1 MLPAMTRRPRRSH
14 RLAVLA
20 LTVVLALAGCASV
33 EPGTAATSAATPS
46 ASTTPSA
53 TGPADL
59 ATKVTG
65 PIGLAAVGDAV
76 WAVSSDQD
84 AVVRIDPATGQV
96 SSTVEV
102 GDTPLRLAA
111 DGDLLWVSVFRAG
124 RVVAVDTES
133 GEIAHDVELGDGPE
147 GVAVGHGAVWV
158 VRQDAAELT
167 RLSKTG
173 KVLGHTPLGD
183 QPRLVAIGPDRVW
196 VANFG
201 AGTLTRVRPDGSGAK
216 TSAKICD
223 GAQGLAVDAGTVW
236 VSCTTGDEIVS
247 VDAATLRVR
256 GRLAV
261 EDEPDALRI
270 VNGRLWVVTTAGP
283 TLVEVDPDPDAPAEL
298 DRLALSDAPPLFD
311 RGNVDLTA
319 TGGALWVSSFGQDR
333 IYRVRSG

>member
-20 LTVVLALAGCASV
+20 LTAVLALAGCASD

-59 ATKVTG
+59 ATQVTG

-183 QPRLVAIGPDRVW
+183 QPRLGGQLRRRNP
-196 VANFG
+196 
-201 AGTLTRVRPDGSGAK
+201 
-216 TSAKICD
+216 
-223 GAQGLAVDAGTVW
+223 DAGP
-236 VSCTTGDEIVS
+236 
-247 VDAATLRVR
+247 A
-256 GRLAV
+256 GRI
-261 EDEPDALRI
+261 R
-270 VNGRLWVVTTAGP
+270 RQ
-283 TLVEVDPDPDAPAEL
+283 
-298 DRLALSDAPPLFD
+298 
-311 RGNVDLTA
+311 DL
-319 TGGALWVSSFGQDR
+319 GQDL
-333 IYRVRSG
+333 